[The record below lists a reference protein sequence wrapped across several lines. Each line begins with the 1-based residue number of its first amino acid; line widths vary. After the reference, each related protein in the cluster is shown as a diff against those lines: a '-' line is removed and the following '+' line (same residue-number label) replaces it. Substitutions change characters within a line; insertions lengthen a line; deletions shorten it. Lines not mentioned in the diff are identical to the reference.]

1 MLVKLRNAVRIVFL
15 YLRRIALV
23 HLYGMD
29 ISSTSRVSWR
39 VYLDKTYPK
48 GIHIGEESYI
58 ASGSMILTHDFCRG
72 IRTDTYIG
80 KRCFIG
86 ANVIVLPGVT
96 IGDSVVVGSGAVVT
110 KNVPSGRIV
119 AGNPARIINTGIETG
134 RYGKITN
141 LKPSSDA
148 D

>member
-1 MLVKLRNAVRIVFL
+1 MIVNLRNMVRFFIL
-15 YLRRIALV
+15 YLRRIVLV
-23 HLYGMD
+23 YLYGMD
-29 ISSTSRVSWR
+29 ISSSSRISWR

-58 ASGSMILTHDFCRG
+58 ASGSMVLTHDFCRG

-96 IGDSVVVGSGAVVT
+96 IGDSVVVGCGAVVT
-110 KNVPSGRIV
+110 KDVPSGRVV
-119 AGNPARIINTGIETG
+119 AGNPARVVHDNIKTG
-134 RYGKITN
+134 RYGEILN
-141 LKPSSDA
+141 LKP
-148 D
+148 

>member
-1 MLVKLRNAVRIVFL
+1 MLVKLRNAVRLVIL
-15 YLRRIALV
+15 YLRGIVLV
-23 HLYGMD
+23 HIYGMD
-29 ISSTSRVSWR
+29 IAPTSRISWR
-39 VYLDKTYPK
+39 VYLDKTYPQ

-96 IGDSVVVGSGAVVT
+96 IGDSVVVGCGAVVT

-119 AGNPARIINTGIETG
+119 AGNPARVVHDDIKTG
-134 RYGKITN
+134 RYGKITDQ
-141 LKPSSDA
+141 KP
-148 D
+148 

>member
-1 MLVKLRNAVRIVFL
+1 MLVKLRNIIRLFIL
-15 YLRRIALV
+15 YLRRFVLV
-23 HLYGMD
+23 NLYGMD

-39 VYLDKTYPK
+39 VCLDKTYPK

-72 IRTDTYIG
+72 IYADTYIG

-96 IGDSVVVGSGAVVT
+96 IGDSVVVGCGTVVT
-110 KNVPSGRIV
+110 KDVPSGTIIV
-119 AGNPARIINTGIETG
+119 GNPGHVVRSDIKTG
-134 RYGKITN
+134 RYGKIKN
-141 LKPSSDA
+141 SKS
-148 D
+148 

>member
-1 MLVKLRNAVRIVFL
+1 MLVKLRNAVRLFIL
-15 YLRRIALV
+15 YLRRIVLV
-23 HLYGMD
+23 YLYGMD

-58 ASGSMILTHDFCRG
+58 ASGSIILTHDFCRG
-72 IRTDTYIG
+72 IHTDTYIG

-86 ANVIVLPGVT
+86 ANVIVLPGIA
-96 IGDSVVVGSGAVVT
+96 IGDSVVVGCGTVVT
-110 KNVPSGRIV
+110 KNVPSGRMV
-119 AGNPARIINTGIETG
+119 VGNPARVINADIKTG

-141 LKPSSDA
+141 LKP
-148 D
+148 

>member
-1 MLVKLRNAVRIVFL
+1 MVRFFIL
-15 YLRRIALV
+15 YLRRIVLV
-23 HLYGMD
+23 YLYGMD
-29 ISSTSRVSWR
+29 ISSSSRISWR

-58 ASGSMILTHDFCRG
+58 ASGSMVLTHDFCRG

-96 IGDSVVVGSGAVVT
+96 IGDSVVVGCGAVVT
-110 KNVPSGRIV
+110 KDVPSGRVV
-119 AGNPARIINTGIETG
+119 AGNPARVVHDNIKTG
-134 RYGKITN
+134 RYGEILN
-141 LKPSSDA
+141 LKP
-148 D
+148 

>member
-1 MLVKLRNAVRIVFL
+1 MLVMLRNAVRFCFI
-15 YLRRIALV
+15 YLRRIVLV
-23 HLYGMD
+23 NIYGMD
-29 ISSTSRVSWR
+29 ISPTALVSWR

-48 GIHIGEESYI
+48 GVHIGEESYI

-86 ANVIVLPGVT
+86 ANVIVLPGVV

-110 KNVPSGRIV
+110 KDVPSGRMV
-119 AGNPARIINTGIETG
+119 VGNPARVINTDIETG

-141 LKPSSDA
+141 LKNVTA
-148 D
+148 